1 MKRSLPSL
9 PQRLKR
15 SYNKLDISANL
26 PRKLIAKH
34 FVANVSCFI
43 RNTFSQLPI
52 RKTVRRRG
60 NIQSIGYKTKK
71 PRKFNR
77 VIVV

>member
-52 RKTVRRRG
+52 RKKSEALWKYTEHWLQ
-60 NIQSIGYKTKK
+60 NKK
-71 PRKFNR
+71 AKK
-77 VIVV
+77 I